1 MGIKKGQ
8 TKMDIES
15 CRRFVEVKI
24 KNKSLEKN
32 FMRGQDWLRLKWI
45 KLSKWVLILKVN
57 WYKIKLWFFSMLKQ
71 ESFLGLLV

>member
-24 KNKSLEKN
+24 KKKSLEKN
-32 FMRGQDWLRLKWI
+32 FMRGQDWLRLK
-45 KLSKWVLILKVN
+45 
-57 WYKIKLWFFSMLKQ
+57 
-71 ESFLGLLV
+71 